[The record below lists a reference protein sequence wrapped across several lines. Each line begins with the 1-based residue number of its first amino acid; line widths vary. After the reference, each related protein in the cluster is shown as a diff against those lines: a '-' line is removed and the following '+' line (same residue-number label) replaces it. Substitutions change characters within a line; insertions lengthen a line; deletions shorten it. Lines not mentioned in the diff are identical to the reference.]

1 MRPFFRAP
9 GTLLAATLL
18 WLLVATTA
26 FAFDW
31 PMRSGLRGDI
41 AVGDLPPEA
50 RETLARIR
58 KGGPHPY
65 RRDGVVFQNREG
77 RLRDQPQGYYRE
89 FTVET
94 PGSRDRG
101 AKRIIAG
108 SGPGGDIRTSGEYY
122 YTKDHYRSFWSIR
135 E

>member
-1 MRPFFRAP
+1 M
-9 GTLLAATLL
+9 LL
-18 WLLVATTA
+18 WMLFSAGTA

-31 PMRSGLRGDI
+31 PMRSGMRGDI
-41 AVGDLPPEA
+41 LVGDLPPEA
-50 RETLARIR
+50 RETLDRIR
-58 KGGPHPY
+58 NGGPHPY

-77 RLRDQPQGYYRE
+77 HLRDQPRGYYRE

-108 SGPGGDIRTSGEYY
+108 TGPGGNIRTSGEYY
-122 YTKDHYRSFWSIR
+122 YTKDHYRSFWRIR